1 MSPPFA
7 DVEVELH
14 DALQRGAL
22 ELLYQPVVDL
32 HDATIG
38 AVESLLRWRH
48 ERGLIAAG
56 LFLPEV
62 TDPALYEAIAD
73 FAFEAA
79 AQQLSLWRRRFDS
92 WLFPVSVNVAA
103 TDFDDRLV
111 KRIVDLRAR
120 HEFPP
125 GAIAIDIAEPVLLA
139 DLERGRTLVLALKG
153 AGAQIV
159 VDDFG
164 TTRGGAAHATD
175 DVVRSP
181 DDLLHSLAALEAFP
195 VDVLKVDRELIGR
208 SFAETLDV
216 QVVESIV
223 RLAHLFGF
231 RLLAEG
237 VETGDEAEWLRQAGF
252 DLGQG
257 YYFQRPH
264 GPGHI
269 DRLLIDLADARRAFA
284 TASRTGDR

>member
-1 MSPPFA
+1 MPPPFA
-7 DVEVELH
+7 DVEVELR

-62 TDPALYEAIAD
+62 TDPALYGAIAD
-73 FAFEAA
+73 FAFEQA
-79 AQQLSLWRRRFDS
+79 AQQLATWRSRFDT

-103 TDFDDRLV
+103 ADFDARLV
-111 KRIVDLRAR
+111 HRVVEVRTR
-120 HEFPP
+120 HGLPP
-125 GAIAIDIAEPVLLA
+125 GAIAIDITEPVLLA
-139 DLERGRTLVLALKG
+139 DIDHSRALAVDLKA

-164 TTRGGAAHATD
+164 TTRGGVARAPD
-175 DVVRSP
+175 DPVRSP
-181 DDLLHSLAALEAFP
+181 DDLMHSLAALEALP
-195 VDVLKVDRELIGR
+195 VDVLKVDRDLIGR
-208 SFAETLDV
+208 SFADTLDV
-216 QVVESIV
+216 QVVDGIV
-223 RLAHLFGF
+223 RLAHLYGF

-284 TASRTGDR
+284 SASRNGDR